1 MNHTIFLDLE
11 RWIDPTSGCPSSW
24 SRGLIYK
31 SLQLQKKE
39 NKERQSEREKK
50 REERNHVYC
59 ELFNGKQYPTLIWG
73 WFCFQFISENT
84 EAQRGQVRYSRSQ
97 NQEVAEPRFKD
108 RFLFQVQHS
117 LWFIKPFFCFWSY
130 PPYYKYK
137 PRYYTMCPM
146 DILSFFTVT
155 QQGRFLRLLAW
166 RFTSLLIEMRLIKV
180 TVPKIDLVKDWA
192 LNSAAVVMEE
202 RKPLSTPGF
211 HSSEVY
217 TSFSYFLHAQ
227 NVNFYH
233 L

>member
-1 MNHTIFLDLE
+1 MAQRAA
-11 RWIDPTSGCPSSW
+11 RWDCTLCTHLLTSLAGQPPPLLLPLAAGTSRWCPQYAGLWVKVPVMWDPTSGCPSSW

-180 TVPKIDLVKDWA
+180 TVPKI
-192 LNSAAVVMEE
+192 
-202 RKPLSTPGF
+202 T
-211 HSSEVY
+211 
-217 TSFSYFLHAQ
+217 
-227 NVNFYH
+227 
-233 L
+233 